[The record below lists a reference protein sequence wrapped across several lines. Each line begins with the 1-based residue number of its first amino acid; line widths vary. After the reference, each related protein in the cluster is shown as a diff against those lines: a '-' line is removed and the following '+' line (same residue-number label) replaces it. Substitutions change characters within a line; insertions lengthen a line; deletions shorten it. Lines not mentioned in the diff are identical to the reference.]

1 MMTRLLLV
9 AAVVAV
15 LACAGTAAGAIWTVD
30 DDDGSAN
37 FTSIQAVADNIE
49 L

>member
-30 DDDGSAN
+30 DDGSAN